1 MVWVNPSQK
10 AKKKEKFKMN
20 KILFFC
26 RGPTLVQTVQ
36 SELVQDSYSRP
47 SVG

>member
-20 KILFFC
+20 KILFFWKE
-26 RGPTLVQTVQ
+26 PTLVQTVQ
-36 SELVQDSYSRP
+36 PELVQDSHSP
-47 SVG
+47 